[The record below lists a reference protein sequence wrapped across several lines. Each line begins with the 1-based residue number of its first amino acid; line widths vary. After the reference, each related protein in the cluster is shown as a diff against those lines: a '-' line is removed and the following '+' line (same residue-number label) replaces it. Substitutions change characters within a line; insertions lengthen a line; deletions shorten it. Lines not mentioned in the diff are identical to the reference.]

1 MISIANLIVIS
12 FKILIMVYNEKFWKQ
27 QGGRKTKGKMLS
39 CFCESEEIFHHN
51 WILVS
56 YLKSCDFLHN
66 LNSGGK
72 KVRKGRKPPFS
83 CLYEWE
89 EIFQAA
95 LNYDF
100 HRNVNCDFHHNLNN
114 DFWWKILVRNKEI
127 LALMNQRRIFTILEN
142 SNKSSTMLKYLVLKS
157 LFTTNS

>member
-1 MISIANLIVIS
+1 MTNSGNN
-12 FKILIMVYNEKFWKQ
+12 KGREKQRGKCFLVFVNQ
-27 QGGRKTKGKMLS
+27 RK
-39 CFCESEEIFHHN
+39 
-51 WILVS
+51 LVS
-56 YLKSCDFLHN
+56 CLKSGDFHLN

-142 SNKSSTMLKYLVLKS
+142 LINPELCWKIYFKKICWQQIVRKGEKHSSSCFY
-157 LFTTNS
+157 